1 LDNNGNYHLQVNP
14 VRIALIHDWLTGM
27 RGGERCLEALCEL
40 YPDADLY
47 TLIYLRNQVSPTIR
61 AMKVRPSWI
70 SRLHAVESY
79 YRYLLPLFPNAIE
92 SFDLKEYDL
101 VISSSHCVAKGVLP
115 GRALHIAYIHAPMR
129 YVWDQYD
136 AYFGADASWLA
147 RTGMSLFRRRLQQ
160 WDVRSSKRVDFFVA
174 NSRNVAAKIKNLYGR
189 EASVVY
195 PPVEIDR
202 FFIREKQ
209 EPYYL
214 IVSALVP
221 YKRIDVAIAAFN
233 GLKLPLKIVGDGP
246 LRKKLERMAEP
257 NIDFLGWVDDGALPA
272 LYASCQAL
280 VFPGEEDF
288 GIVPLEAQASGRPVI
303 AYGKGGALETV
314 MPLDGRRQPFP
325 SVGKPTGI
333 FFESSTADHVMAA
346 VRLFEASKDAFEPAA
361 LRARACGFS
370 RARYQAQMKAFI
382 DGCLERRAG
391 ER

>member
-1 LDNNGNYHLQVNP
+1 
-14 VRIALIHDWLTGM
+14 M
-27 RGGERCLEALCEL
+27 RGGEKCLEALCEL

-47 TLIYLRNQVSPTIR
+47 TLIYSRNQVSPTIR
-61 AMKVRPSWI
+61 AVKVRPSWI
-70 SRLHAVESY
+70 SRLPAVESY
-79 YRYLLPLFPNAIE
+79 YRYLLPLFPAAVE
-92 SFDLKEYDL
+92 SFDLKDYDL

-115 GRALHIAYIHAPMR
+115 GRALHIAYVHAPMR

-136 AYFGADASWLA
+136 AYFASDASWLA
-147 RTGMSLFRRRLQQ
+147 RTGMGLFRRRLQQ

-174 NSRNVAAKIKNLYGR
+174 NSQNVAGKIKKLYGR
-189 EASVVY
+189 EAAVIY
-195 PPVEIDR
+195 PPVDVDT

-233 GLKLPLKIVGDGP
+233 RLELPLKIVGDGP
-246 LRKKLERMAEP
+246 LRKRLERMAKP
-257 NIDFLGWVDDGALPA
+257 NIDFLGWVDDRALPA

-314 MPLDGRRQPFP
+314 TTLNGCGEQFP
-325 SVGKPTGI
+325 SAAKPTGI
-333 FFESSTADHVMAA
+333 FFESLNAKSLMAA
-346 VRLFEASKDAFEPAA
+346 VRLFDADKDSFDPVA
-361 LRARACGFS
+361 LREHARGFS
-370 RARYQAQMKAFI
+370 RGRYKAQMKAFI
-382 DGCLERRAG
+382 DGCLRRSGG